1 MAEKGHLC
9 LMRRLANR
17 PVPHHR
23 ETLPSFVSRMAAM
36 NGVGLRDFCVDM
48 GFSIR
53 KLINLDRDALDIVF
67 ELAELEEEQLAELVS
82 WTGQK
87 SGEVRMTFRDEIF
100 VSRALRNPVIR
111 GCPVCLRDEAL
122 ADPERPLGA
131 ITMKGDWQ
139 LREVSVCVRH
149 AHLLVPLWE
158 QKVLTERYDL
168 TARLPE
174 ILSGLQSGNLDQPNV
189 PLSSFDRWLDGRL
202 EDGRD
207 GTWLADQSLYAATT
221 FCRLL
226 GVELERSANAPKRNE
241 VASLRAAQ
249 VAGFKVAAKGPEAIA
264 AALDKLAADASGS
277 GDLPQK
283 AFGAVYRE
291 LARAHINDEAFDA
304 FRHIVWKRIIAIWP
318 VAAGETILGFTLQER
333 KLHSLATAAREAGV
347 GEFLLDQLLIE
358 AGAFDSSD
366 TRPPARK
373 TFDAGGHAALL
384 VEAQTLVGPLAMQRA
399 MGATKKQFKSLVEGG
414 LLVPRTKI
422 STVKSP
428 WRLQDGLDFV
438 EALIRL
444 APEVVS
450 DVSKWEPIQQAKKR
464 TRLSVGS
471 IIQAIRNG
479 RLSAARFDGLTGYSS
494 ICVPKADIDQLASQ
508 ITTASPKPSK
518 LPPAVV
524 CSAAAFGRSVGM
536 RENQV
541 FQRLV
546 QGGHTP
552 ASHKVVSKNG
562 TERFYVTG
570 KDIEAFHQ
578 RFLSQKTLASEY
590 NGFWR
595 TLVEKLISRGVEP
608 FTSDGESFGNL
619 FLRVE
624 VEREFGRK

>member
-1 MAEKGHLC
+1 
-9 LMRRLANR
+9 
-17 PVPHHR
+17 
-23 ETLPSFVSRMAAM
+23 MAAM

-53 KLINLDRDALDIVF
+53 KLINLDRDALEIVV

-82 WTGQK
+82 WTGEK
-87 SGEVRMTFRDEIF
+87 TGEVRMTFRDEVF

-111 GCPVCLRDEAL
+111 GCPICLKDEAL

-131 ITMKGDWQ
+131 ITIQGDWQ

-174 ILSGLQSGNLDQPNV
+174 ILSDVQSGNLNQPNV
-189 PLSSFDRWLDGRL
+189 PLSSYDRWLDGRL

-207 GTWLADQSLYAATT
+207 ETWLAGQSLYAATT

-226 GVELERSANAPKRNE
+226 GIELERLANAPKRDE

-264 AALDKLAADASGS
+264 AALDKLAVDASGS

-283 AFGAVYRE
+283 AFGAVYRD

-318 VAAGETILGFTLQER
+318 IAAEETILGFTLQKR
-333 KLHSLATAAREAGV
+333 KLHSLATAAKEAGV

-358 AGAFDSSD
+358 AGAYDSSD
-366 TRPPARK
+366 SRPPARK
-373 TFDAGGHAALL
+373 TFDAVEHAALL
-384 VEAQTLVGPLAMQRA
+384 AEAQTLVGPLAMQRA
-399 MGATKKQFKSLVEGG
+399 MGATKKQFKSLIEDG

-438 EALIRL
+438 ETLGRL
-444 APEVVS
+444 APAVVN
-450 DVSKWEPIQQAKKR
+450 DDSKWEPIQQAKKR

-471 IIQAIRNG
+471 IIQAIRDG
-479 RLSAARFDGLTGYSS
+479 RLSAATFEGLTGYRS
-494 ICVPKADIDQLASQ
+494 ICVLKTEIDQLAAQS
-508 ITTASPKPSK
+508 TEVSATASK
-518 LPPAVV
+518 LPPDVV

-536 RENQV
+536 RENQA

-552 ASHKVVSKNG
+552 ASHTVLSKNG
-562 TERFYVTG
+562 TERFYVSE

-619 FLRVE
+619 FLRTE

>member
-1 MAEKGHLC
+1 
-9 LMRRLANR
+9 MRHLANR
-17 PVPHHR
+17 PVPNHR

-53 KLINLDRDALDIVF
+53 KLINLDRDALDIVV

-82 WTGQK
+82 WTGEK
-87 SGEVRMTFRDEIF
+87 IGEVRMTFRDEVF

-122 ADPERPLGA
+122 ADPERPLRA
-131 ITMKGDWQ
+131 ISMKGDWQ

-158 QKVLTERYDL
+158 QKVPTERYDL

-174 ILSGLQSGNLDQPNV
+174 ILSDLQSGNLDQPNV
-189 PLSSFDRWLDGRL
+189 LLSSYDRWLDGRL

-207 GTWLADQSLYAATT
+207 ETWLAGQSLYAATT

-226 GVELERSANAPKRNE
+226 GIELERLANAPKRDE

-249 VAGFKVAAKGPEAIA
+249 AAGFKVAAKGPEAIA
-264 AALDKLAADASGS
+264 AALDRLAVNASRS
-277 GDLPQK
+277 GDLPHK

-291 LARAHINDEAFDA
+291 LARAHIKDEAFDA
-304 FRHIVWKRIIAIWP
+304 FRQLVWKRIIAIWP

-358 AGAFDSSD
+358 AGAYDSSD

-373 TFDAGGHAALL
+373 TFDAVKHAALL
-384 VEAQTLVGPLAMQRA
+384 AEAQTLVGPLAMQRA
-399 MGATKKQFKSLVEGG
+399 MGATKKQFKSLVEGE

-444 APEVVS
+444 APKIVS
-450 DVSKWEPIQQAKKR
+450 DVSKWEPIQQAKNR
-464 TRLSVGS
+464 TKLSVGS
-471 IIQAIRNG
+471 IIRAIRDG
-479 RLSAARFDGLTGYSS
+479 RLTAARFEGLTGYRS
-494 ICVPKADIDQLASQ
+494 ICVPKAEIDQLAVQS
-508 ITTASPKPSK
+508 IEVPAKPSK

-536 RENQV
+536 REKQA

-552 ASHKVVSKNG
+552 ASHKVVSNDG
-562 TERFYVTG
+562 TERFYVTE

-608 FTSDGESFGNL
+608 FPSDGEGFGNL

>member
-1 MAEKGHLC
+1 M
-9 LMRRLANR
+9 
-17 PVPHHR
+17 
-23 ETLPSFVSRMAAM
+23 
-36 NGVGLRDFCVDM
+36 
-48 GFSIR
+48 
-53 KLINLDRDALDIVF
+53 
-67 ELAELEEEQLAELVS
+67 
-82 WTGQK
+82 
-87 SGEVRMTFRDEIF
+87 
-100 VSRALRNPVIR
+100 
-111 GCPVCLRDEAL
+111 
-122 ADPERPLGA
+122 
-131 ITMKGDWQ
+131 
-139 LREVSVCVRH
+139 
-149 AHLLVPLWE
+149 
-158 QKVLTERYDL
+158 
-168 TARLPE
+168 
-174 ILSGLQSGNLDQPNV
+174 
-189 PLSSFDRWLDGRL
+189 
-202 EDGRD
+202 
-207 GTWLADQSLYAATT
+207 
-221 FCRLL
+221 
-226 GVELERSANAPKRNE
+226 ANAPKRDE

-264 AALDKLAADASGS
+264 AALDKLAVDASGS

-283 AFGAVYRE
+283 AFGAVYRD

-347 GEFLLDQLLIE
+347 CEFLLDQLRIE
-358 AGAFDSSD
+358 AGACDGSD

-384 VEAQTLVGPLAMQRA
+384 DEAQTLVGPLAMQRA

-414 LLVPRTKI
+414 LIVPRTKI

-444 APEVVS
+444 APEVVH

-471 IIQAIRNG
+471 IIQAIRDG

-508 ITTASPKPSK
+508 STMVSPKPSK

-536 RENQV
+536 RENQA

-552 ASHKVVSKNG
+552 ASHTVLSKNG
-562 TERFYVTG
+562 TERFYVSE

-578 RFLSQKTLASEY
+578 RFLSQKTLAIEY

-595 TLVEKLISRGVEP
+595 TLVEKLMSLGVEP
-608 FTSDGESFGNL
+608 FTSDGESFGHL
-619 FLRVE
+619 FLRVD
-624 VEREFGRK
+624 VEREFANK

>member
-1 MAEKGHLC
+1 
-9 LMRRLANR
+9 MRRLAKR
-17 PVPHHR
+17 PVPKHR

-53 KLINLDRDALDIVF
+53 KLINQDHEALEIIV
-67 ELAELEEEQLAELVS
+67 ELAELAEEQLAELIS

-87 SGEVRMTFRDEIF
+87 SGEVRMKFRDEVF

-111 GCPVCLRDEAL
+111 GCPICLKEEAL
-122 ADPERPLGA
+122 ADPERPLRA
-131 ITMKGDWQ
+131 LTMKGDWQ

-158 QKVLTERYDL
+158 KSIPTDRFDI
-168 TARLPE
+168 TARLPDF
-174 ILSGLQSGNLDQPNV
+174 LGDLQSGNLDQPNV
-189 PLSSFDRWLDGRL
+189 PPSAYDRWLDGRL

-207 GTWLADQSLYAATT
+207 ETWLADQTLYAATT

-226 GVELERSANAPKRNE
+226 GIELERLANAPKLDE

-249 VAGFKVAAKGPEAIA
+249 IAGFKVAAEGPEAIA
-264 AALDKLAADASGS
+264 AALDKLAANATGS
-277 GDLPQK
+277 GDLPHK

-291 LARAHINDEAFDA
+291 LAWAHVNDAAFDT
-304 FRHIVWKRIIAIWP
+304 FKHIVWKRIIAIWP
-318 VAAGETILGFTLQER
+318 VAAGEKTLGFTLQER
-333 KLHSLATAAREAGV
+333 KLHSLATAAKEAGV
-347 GEFLLDQLLIE
+347 GEFLLNQLLIE
-358 AGAFDSSD
+358 AGAYDSSD

-373 TFDAGGHAALL
+373 TFDAVEHAALL
-384 VEAQTLVGPLAMQRA
+384 AEAQTLVGPLAMQRA
-399 MGATKKQFKSLVEGG
+399 MGATKKQFKSLIEDG

-438 EALIRL
+438 ETLGRL
-444 APEVVS
+444 APTVVS
-450 DVSKWEPIQQAKKR
+450 DESKWEPIQQAKKR

-471 IIQAIRNG
+471 IIQAIRDG
-479 RLSAARFDGLTGYSS
+479 RLSAARFEGLTGYRS
-494 ICVPKADIDQLASQ
+494 ICVLKTEIDQLAAQCIEVQAKRSE
-508 ITTASPKPSK
+508 
-518 LPPAVV
+518 LPPDVV

-536 RENQV
+536 RENQA
-541 FQRLV
+541 FQRLA

-552 ASHKVVSKNG
+552 ASVKVVSENG
-562 TERFYVTG
+562 TERFYVTET
-570 KDIEAFHQ
+570 DIEAFHQ
-578 RFLSQKTLASEY
+578 KFLTQNTMASEY
-590 NGFWR
+590 AGFWR

-619 FLRVE
+619 FLRVD

>member
-1 MAEKGHLC
+1 
-9 LMRRLANR
+9 
-17 PVPHHR
+17 
-23 ETLPSFVSRMAAM
+23 M

-53 KLINLDRDALDIVF
+53 KLINLDRDALDIVV
-67 ELAELEEEQLAELVS
+67 ELAELEEEPLAELVS
-82 WTGQK
+82 WSGEKT
-87 SGEVRMTFRDEIF
+87 GEVRMIFRDEVF

-158 QKVLTERYDL
+158 KNVPTDRYDI

-174 ILSGLQSGNLDQPNV
+174 ILGDILSGNLDQPNA
-189 PLSSFDRWLDGRL
+189 PPSKYDLWLEGRL
-202 EDGRD
+202 KDGRD
-207 GTWLADQSLYAATT
+207 ETWLAGQSLYAATT

-226 GVELERSANAPKRNE
+226 GIELERLANASKSDE

-249 VAGFKVAAKGPEAIA
+249 VAGFKVAAEGPEAIA
-264 AALDKLAADASGS
+264 AALDNLAVNASGS
-277 GDLPQK
+277 GDLPHK

-291 LARAHINDEAFDA
+291 LARAHLNDEAFDT
-304 FRHIVWKRIIAIWP
+304 FRRIVWQRIIAIWP
-318 VAAGETILGFTLQER
+318 VAAKEKILGFTLKKR

-358 AGAFDSSD
+358 AGAYDRAD

-373 TFDAGGHAALL
+373 TFDAVEHAALL
-384 VEAQTLVGPLAMQRA
+384 AEAQTLVGPLEMQRA
-399 MGATKKQFKSLVEGG
+399 MGATKTQFKSLIEDG
-414 LLVPRTKI
+414 LLVPRTNI

-438 EALIRL
+438 EALIRM

-471 IIQAIRNG
+471 IIQAIRDG
-479 RLSAARFDGLTGYSS
+479 RLSAAKFVGLTGYSS

-508 ITTASPKPSK
+508 STTVSAKPYK

-536 RENQV
+536 RERQA

-552 ASHKVVSKNG
+552 ASHSVVSKNG
-562 TERFYVTG
+562 TERFYVTE

-578 RFLSQKTLASEY
+578 RFLTQNTMASEY
-590 NGFWR
+590 EGFWR

-608 FTSDGESFGNL
+608 FTSDGESFGSL
-619 FLRVE
+619 FLRVD
-624 VEREFGRK
+624 VEREFGH